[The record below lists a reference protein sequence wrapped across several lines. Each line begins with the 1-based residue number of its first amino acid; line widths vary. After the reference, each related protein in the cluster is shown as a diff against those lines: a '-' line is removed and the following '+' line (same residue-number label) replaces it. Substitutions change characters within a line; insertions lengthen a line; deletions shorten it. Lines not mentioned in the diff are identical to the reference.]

1 MQMRCCSKK
10 ILRFAFKTVA
20 AEQRPFFVI
29 GHMAN
34 SVDEVDSF
42 VEKGSNA
49 VETDV
54 RFTANGT
61 VTRVH
66 HGFPCDCLRNCS
78 RETEFTEYLEHLR
91 SVTSTD
97 EAKFKGKLS
106 FLFLDLKTSDIDE
119 AYKYQAG
126 VDLSTKLTEHLWRNV
141 TPTEALNVLLY
152 VGSVEKRDI
161 FAGALDTIAALPE
174 AESWMERVGFEF
186 GDFKSPSE
194 NEEAFAELGIDGHRW
209 QGDGVTNC
217 LVDFLGDFKLPEI
230 IACRDGQSTDC
241 DYVDKAYAWTVDT
254 PHTIET
260 MIKLGL
266 DGMITNKPE
275 NVLKVMKQDDVAP
288 LVRPAGPQDSPWT
301 RVVTGS

>member
-1 MQMRCCSKK
+1 MVHALDTAKHRWAGLSSRESSVDIDSRIENTADEDDRLASPNLLHLGSRSLKAAETPPQDDN
-10 ILRFAFKTVA
+10 LLLLLTVA

-78 RETEFTEYLEHLR
+78 H
-91 SVTSTD
+91 
-97 EAKFKGKLS
+97 EAKFKGKLL

-126 VDLSTKLTEHLWRNV
+126 VDLSTKLTEHLWRN
-141 TPTEALNVLLY
+141 
-152 VGSVEKRDI
+152 
-161 FAGALDTIAALPE
+161 
-174 AESWMERVGFEF
+174 GFEF

-230 IACRDGQSTDC
+230 VACRDGQSTDC

-254 PHTIET
+254 PRTIET
-260 MIKLGL
+260 MIK
-266 DGMITNKPE
+266 
-275 NVLKVMKQDDVAP
+275 
-288 LVRPAGPQDSPWT
+288 
-301 RVVTGS
+301 